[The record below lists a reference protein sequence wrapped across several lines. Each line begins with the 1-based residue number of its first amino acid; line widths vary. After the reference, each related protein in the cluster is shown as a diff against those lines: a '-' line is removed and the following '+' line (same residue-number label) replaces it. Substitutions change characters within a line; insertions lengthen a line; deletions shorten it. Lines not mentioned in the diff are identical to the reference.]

1 MNPKQIAVTQQ
12 TPTRPPSAD
21 EQQFFDRSG
30 VPAYAA
36 GLETPELLEDD
47 AVVFS
52 NNKYNP
58 YLDVNE
64 SARIMM
70 RRMDDEGVYPRFGSN
85 APMSQEQAAQ
95 FGSGGY
101 VDDIDGRRTM
111 IARVMSG
118 DPSAMQPTDAQKLAA
133 ERMFAEA
140 LLSP

>member
-1 MNPKQIAVTQQ
+1 MNPKQIAVIQQ

-21 EQQFFDRSG
+21 EQQSFDRSG

-36 GLETPELLEDD
+36 DNDTPSLEDD

-52 NNKYNP
+52 NNKYSP

-70 RRMDDEGVYPRFGSN
+70 RSGTPYLGRV
-85 APMSQEQAAQ
+85 PMTDEQAGQ
-95 FGSGGY
+95 F
-101 VDDIDGRRTM
+101 DGPYGDNTEHGQHSM

-133 ERMFAEA
+133 ERLFAEA
-140 LLSP
+140 LLRE

>member
-36 GLETPELLEDD
+36 DD
-47 AVVFS
+47 GSVVFDGY
-52 NNKYNP
+52 NK

-64 SARIMM
+64 SARQMM
-70 RRMDDEGVYPRFGSN
+70 RSGTPYLGRV
-85 APMSQEQAAQ
+85 PMTDEQAGQ
-95 FGSGGY
+95 F
-101 VDDIDGRRTM
+101 DGPYADNTEHGQHSM

-133 ERMFAEA
+133 ERLFAEA
-140 LLSP
+140 LLSE

>member
-1 MNPKQIAVTQQ
+1 VNPKQFAVTQQ
-12 TPTRPPSAD
+12 APTRPPTAD
-21 EQQFFDRSG
+21 EQEFFDSMG

-36 GLETPELLEDD
+36 DNNTKLTAEDD

-70 RRMDDEGVYPRFGSN
+70 RQMDDEGVYPRFGSN
-85 APMSQEQAAQ
+85 VPMTQEQASQ
-95 FGSGGY
+95 FGADGY
-101 VDDIDGRRTM
+101 VDDIEGRRTM

-133 ERMFAEA
+133 ERLFAEA
-140 LLSP
+140 LLSE

>member
-64 SARIMM
+64 SARHMM
-70 RRMDDEGVYPRFGSN
+70 RSGTPYLGRVPMTDEQT
-85 APMSQEQAAQ
+85 SQ
-95 FGSGGY
+95 F
-101 VDDIDGRRTM
+101 DGPYGDNTEHGQHSM
-111 IARVMSG
+111 VARVMSG

>member
-1 MNPKQIAVTQQ
+1 MNPKQVAVTQQ
-12 TPTRPPSAD
+12 TSTRPPSTN

-36 GLETPELLEDD
+36 DDGSQSAEDD

-70 RRMDDEGVYPRFGSN
+70 RQMDDEGVYPRFGSN
-85 APMSQEQAAQ
+85 APMTQEQASQ
-95 FGSGGY
+95 FGADGY
-101 VDDIDGRRTM
+101 TDDIHGKRTM

-133 ERMFAEA
+133 ERLFAEA
-140 LLSP
+140 LLSE

>member
-1 MNPKQIAVTQQ
+1 MNPKQVAVTQQ
-12 TPTRPPSAD
+12 TSTRPPFAG
-21 EQQFFDRSG
+21 EQKFFDRSG

-36 GLETPELLEDD
+36 DGGTQSAKDD

-85 APMSQEQAAQ
+85 APMTQEQAAQ
-95 FGSGGY
+95 FGSDGY

-140 LLSP
+140 LLRP